1 MVAYLQEIDRFE
13 REVTAHVHAQLGDYS
28 RKHYT
33 VNYEDFTA
41 ECVAEV
47 CAIWSW
53 AVDGYILKP
62 SS

>member
-1 MVAYLQEIDRFE
+1 MVEDFQYIDRLE
-13 REVTAHVHAQLGDYS
+13 RDVTAHVHAQLGDYS

-47 CAIWSW
+47 RTIR
-53 AVDGYILKP
+53 L
-62 SS
+62 